1 MEILPWK
8 KPMIDPPNDCLRN
21 ENRQLFVYTYL
32 VQVFEQAGNRLGFPI
47 PLHGIH
53 SPNNRVVDEN

>member
-1 MEILPWK
+1 MKEVNDWS
-8 KPMIDPPNDCLRN
+8 PNDCLRN